1 MAELR
6 ELLFYL
12 RTQQPDWNHSI
23 SEHGGLVSVQR
34 FSFLAR
40 PLD

>member
-12 RTQQPDWNHSI
+12 RTQQPDWNHAITERGSV
-23 SEHGGLVSVQR
+23 VSVQR